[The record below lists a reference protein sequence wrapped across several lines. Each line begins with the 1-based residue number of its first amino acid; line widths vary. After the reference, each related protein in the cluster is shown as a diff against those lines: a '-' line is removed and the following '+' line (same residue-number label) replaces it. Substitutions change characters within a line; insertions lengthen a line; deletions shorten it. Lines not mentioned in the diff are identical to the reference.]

1 MRQDEASNTA
11 TGFGVSDAS
20 YRRACG
26 LGLVEGSSAR
36 QDSRLNGSEISG
48 NAKATSD
55 RWSIL
60 AFFLKCSP
68 FTQLVLYGM
77 FWLFA
82 GGALIALSAYVVLLC
97 SEILS
102 SERRFEVPAH

>member
-1 MRQDEASNTA
+1 MEYPS
-11 TGFGVSDAS
+11 FF
-20 YRRACG
+20 
-26 LGLVEGSSAR
+26 
-36 QDSRLNGSEISG
+36 SEV
-48 NAKATSD
+48 
-55 RWSIL
+55 L
-60 AFFLKCSP
+60 AV
-68 FTQLVLYGM
+68 TQLVLYGM